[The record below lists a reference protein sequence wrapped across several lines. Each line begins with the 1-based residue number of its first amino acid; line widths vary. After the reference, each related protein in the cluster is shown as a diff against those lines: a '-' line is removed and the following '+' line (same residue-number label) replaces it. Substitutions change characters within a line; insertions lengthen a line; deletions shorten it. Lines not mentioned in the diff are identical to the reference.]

1 MKNPF
6 AKVFT
11 PNYEDNI
18 LKTLEE
24 NLYAARKGHMIAV
37 EALQRADATLTYS
50 TKRVE
55 TLRAA
60 LSSHKAA
67 QNEKF
72 DHLIP
77 RSTTKLANTT
87 LQQS

>member
-24 NLYAARKGHMIAV
+24 NLYNARKGHMIAV

-50 TKRVE
+50 TQRVE

-60 LSSHKAA
+60 LSKHKEA
-67 QNEKF
+67 QNAKTN
-72 DHLIP
+72 HIIT
-77 RSTTKLANTT
+77 RSADKLPNITIE
-87 LQQS
+87 

>member
-11 PNYEDNI
+11 PDYEDNI

-24 NLYAARKGHMIAV
+24 NLYNARKGHMIAV
-37 EALQRADATLTYS
+37 EALQRADARLTYS
-50 TKRVE
+50 TQRVE

-60 LSSHKAA
+60 LTTHKEA
-67 QNEKF
+67 QNAKIDNF
-72 DHLIP
+72 IT
-77 RSTTKLANTT
+77 RNAAKLPNITV
-87 LQQS
+87 

>member
-24 NLYAARKGHMIAV
+24 NLYNARKGHMIAV

-50 TKRVE
+50 TQRVE
-55 TLRAA
+55 TLRVA
-60 LSSHKAA
+60 LDKHKEA
-67 QNEKF
+67 QNAKIDNF
-72 DHLIP
+72 IT
-77 RSTTKLANTT
+77 RSVTKLPNITV
-87 LQQS
+87 Q